1 MSSRHGQWRLRGRR
15 DEFGVE
21 RPELIGD
28 VRVER
33 DGGDCVALQLS

>member
-1 MSSRHGQWRLRGRR
+1 MGSGASGASDAGRR
-15 DEFGVE
+15 DDFGVE